1 MIKDGILDWGYLESR
16 KLRFVKEDING
27 IEIKVIV
34 IVRVWFMNYYVYYV
48 YRNGDFLFVYIV
60 FECKFVYIG
69 FWFY

>member
-48 YRNGDFLFVYIV
+48 YRNGDF
-60 FECKFVYIG
+60 
-69 FWFY
+69 